1 MERAKH
7 HQELI
12 DLTWRYAVLIG
23 ITDHEGIF
31 ADEVVETDRN
41 RFGHLIEKND
51 DGLPIFYEEDAVG
64 FMVELSGASPEEC
77 WKVLLEEWER

>member
-1 MERAKH
+1 MERDSH
-7 HQELI
+7 HQELV

-31 ADEVVETDRN
+31 EDEVIESDRE
-41 RFGHLIEKND
+41 RFGNLIEKNH

-64 FMVELSGASPEEC
+64 FMVELSGASPDEC
-77 WKVLLEEWER
+77 RNVLLEEWER